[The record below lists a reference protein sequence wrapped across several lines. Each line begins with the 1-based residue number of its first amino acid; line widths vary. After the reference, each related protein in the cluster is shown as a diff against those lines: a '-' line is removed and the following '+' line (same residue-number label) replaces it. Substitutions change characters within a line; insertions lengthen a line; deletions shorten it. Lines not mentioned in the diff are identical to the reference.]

1 MAEIF
6 NLRQQRK
13 AKARA
18 DKDQQ
23 AKDNRAL
30 HGLSKAQ
37 KSQGAKLNALER
49 KRLESKTLGTDDD

>member
-1 MAEIF
+1 MTEII

-18 DKDQQ
+18 DKDRQ
-23 AKDNRAL
+23 AHDNRVR

-37 KSQGAKLNALER
+37 KSQAAKLNALER
-49 KRLESKTLGTDDD
+49 KRLEGKTTRNDDD